1 MAKPV
6 LIDLTTS
13 DDVPETLVIPAWIDK
28 DTLDV
33 FLGDS
38 EDESSYTTDLSESE
52 LSGSELSESE
62 LSESELSESELS
74 ESELSESE
82 SSESDDEDDD
92 EDSDMSVE
100 SER

>member
-1 MAKPV
+1 MVKPV
-6 LIDLTTS
+6 LIDLATS

-28 DTLDV
+28 NTLDV

-74 ESELSESE
+74 ENE
-82 SSESDDEDDD
+82 SSESDDEDDE
-92 EDSDMSVE
+92 EDNDMSVE